1 MSRRLRR
8 KNFTVLAIAL
18 ACLTLVGPAS
28 AAKRSKDGTR
38 RVTADEQLAFGVDM
52 AKRGLWREAL
62 FRFQRARQLEPGQP
76 RVLNNLAVAY
86 EAVGEFETALD
97 HYKMA
102 LQADPGNRDLKK
114 NYARFVEFYQSFK
127 PEGEKDSDSSGEAGG
142 DEGQSSVASAAGGA

>member
-1 MSRRLRR
+1 MSRRRRR
-8 KNFTVLAIAL
+8 KHFALLTIAVAALMLASSA
-18 ACLTLVGPAS
+18 T
-28 AAKRSKDGTR
+28 AAKRSKQKSR
-38 RVTADEQLAFGVDM
+38 RVTAEEQLAFGVDM

-62 FRFQRARQLEPGQP
+62 FRFQRARQLEPSQP

-86 EAVGEFETALD
+86 EAVGEFESALE

-127 PEGEKDSDSSGEAGG
+127 PPEQEEADAAPETEAETEG
-142 DEGQSSVASAAGGA
+142 GQTQSAAA